1 MSGRPRSEL
10 HWAALSWAWLGL
22 VWLGLV
28 CPGLAWSGLGW
39 ARTVSD
45 FRQQEVHATV
55 RQLAFPRQHHW
66 RWGRGILLLV
76 RLIANAGRLEAS
88 TRHRATQRRRHD
100 ATMRC
105 HLPCAACR
113 FTGNDTSPKL
123 QCTAKV
129 LIGPKWC
136 KCKWLFEYPVV

>member
-1 MSGRPRSEL
+1 MSGRPRSGL

-22 VWLGLV
+22 VWS
-28 CPGLAWSGLGW
+28 GLAWSGLGWALSGLGW

-88 TRHRATQRRRHD
+88 TRHRATQRRCHD
-100 ATMRC
+100 ATMPRC
-105 HLPCAACR
+105 DATFHAPHADLRAMIRAQNCNVR
-113 FTGNDTSPKL
+113 
-123 QCTAKV
+123 Q
-129 LIGPKWC
+129 
-136 KCKWLFEYPVV
+136 KC